1 MTCRVKCFT
10 PSIKGKT
17 LATFYKSL
25 LSCVLNLL
33 SDLRGVYLQ
42 TYTLSYQDQDSHQE
56 LNDCFSCYIKN
67 FQENLKP
74 LRGVSKSQVGE
85 FVVVV
90 DQGKK

>member
-33 SDLRGVYLQ
+33 WDLRGVYLQ

-56 LNDCFSCYIKN
+56 LNDCFSCCIKN

-85 FVVVV
+85 LVVVV